1 VAGLGVRALTL
12 LYFADPLRGFE
23 GFCGKNRLAEP
34 APALGLQVDAAVL
47 HLARVNGLKRPKLVI
62 NTMLLSCVARKQF
75 KSVVIMN
82 AFNVGGRQ

>member
-1 VAGLGVRALTL
+1 VRALTP

-47 HLARVNGLKRPKLVI
+47 HLA
-62 NTMLLSCVARKQF
+62 
-75 KSVVIMN
+75 
-82 AFNVGGRQ
+82 